1 MPLLK
6 TSVKDIAA
14 CGAVGEGLLKHDKLS
29 RKGARTNLP
38 HLPLEEHCN
47 LPQAQ
52 SVSSSVSKSSFQ
64 MLSYPS
70 KLGLSLKK
78 NGKSK
83 SLQVVLDGL
92 RKPEDE
98 ERVESF
104 RELLS
109 LDGERTNKH
118 DDYHTLLRFLRMR
131 SFDLQQAKDMYLKML
146 KWREE
151 CRVDL
156 ISKEFIF
163 DEYLEV
169 KSCYPHGYHGVDK
182 FGRPLYIERIG
193 KIDLNALFK
202 ITTIDRFV
210 KYHISEQE
218 KTLNLRYP
226 ACSVA
231 AKRHLASTTSILDV
245 KGVGMNNF
253 SKHARELFAEI
264 QKIDSSYYPETLHQ
278 LFIVNAGSGFRVLWR
293 ALKAFL
299 DSRTIAKIQV
309 LGSNYQS
316 YLTEV
321 IHPSNL
327 PSFLGGTCTCSEYGG
342 CLMNDRGP
350 WTDPQANGEI
360 EAPLICENNTSVVA
374 DDHKDLEKHMQT
386 SEHDEV
392 VITSKGLP
400 LAARPEN
407 TKMVTYTN
415 FHGLA
420 FWGTKLRDNFWCFFA
435 VTILFMLSFLLR
447 NSMAHRLKQEVVMKQ
462 LKELIS
468 QIKEFKELSSSDG
481 GSVTKTSNTN

>member
-1 MPLLK
+1 
-6 TSVKDIAA
+6 
-14 CGAVGEGLLKHDKLS
+14 
-29 RKGARTNLP
+29 
-38 HLPLEEHCN
+38 
-47 LPQAQ
+47 
-52 SVSSSVSKSSFQ
+52 

-70 KLGLSLKK
+70 KLGLSLKR
-78 NGKSK
+78 NGRSK
-83 SLQVVLDGL
+83 SLQVVLNGL

-98 ERVESF
+98 ERVDSF

-109 LDGERTNKH
+109 LDGQLTNKH

-146 KWREE
+146 KWRKE

-163 DEYLEV
+163 DEYMEV
-169 KSCYPHGYHGVDK
+169 KSCYPHGFHGVDK

-193 KIDLNALFK
+193 NIDLDALFK

-231 AKRHLASTTSILDV
+231 AKKHLASTTSILDV

-293 ALKAFL
+293 ALKPFL
-299 DSRTIAKIQV
+299 DSRTIAKIQG

-316 YLTEV
+316 CPTEV

-327 PSFLGGTCTCSEYGG
+327 PSFLGGTCTFCEYGG

-350 WTDPQANGEI
+350 WTDPQVTELLQANGEI
-360 EAPLICENNTSVVA
+360 EAPPICEKN
-374 DDHKDLEKHMQT
+374 HC
-386 SEHDEV
+386 
-392 VITSKGLP
+392 GC
-400 LAARPEN
+400 R
-407 TKMVTYTN
+407 
-415 FHGLA
+415 
-420 FWGTKLRDNFWCFFA
+420 
-435 VTILFMLSFLLR
+435 
-447 NSMAHRLKQEVVMKQ
+447 
-462 LKELIS
+462 
-468 QIKEFKELSSSDG
+468 
-481 GSVTKTSNTN
+481 